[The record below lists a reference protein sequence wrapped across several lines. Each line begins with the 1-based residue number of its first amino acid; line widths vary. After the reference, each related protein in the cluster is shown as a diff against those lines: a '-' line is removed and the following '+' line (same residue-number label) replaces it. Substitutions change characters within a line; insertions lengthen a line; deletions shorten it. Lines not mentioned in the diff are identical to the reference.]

1 MGGSGDGIS
10 EYERFGDSCRTE
22 IGRILGLLEHPNFP
36 AFWNELRMECLKI
49 HQGIITSPNGFKL
62 TQFDASL
69 TQRIE
74 WLKINVI
81 NPIERLKVALAESN
95 RPYFHHW
102 EEYGEATGS
111 DRQPIL
117 NELDALQEE
126 ADSISRWLVS
136 EVTGHNLGK
145 LRHTDEIRYYVVYI
159 SLSAIQDSFPE
170 LMLSR
175 GNWDKDLGAM
185 TGSIPDYVRRIFLET
200 TGRHEPL
207 DAAIQSVISDTRK
220 LQQKSR

>member
-22 IGRILGLLEHPNFP
+22 IGRILGLLDHPNFP
-36 AFWNELRMECLKI
+36 TFWNELRTECLKI
-49 HQGIITSPNGFKL
+49 HQGVITSPNGFKL
-62 TQFDASL
+62 APFDASL

-95 RPYFHHW
+95 RPYFHYW

-117 NELDALQEE
+117 SELDAL
-126 ADSISRWLVS
+126 SVNRR
-136 EVTGHNLGK
+136 GK
-145 LRHTDEIRYYVVYI
+145 LTPYRRPILTPMLTI
-159 SLSAIQDSFPE
+159 STWVA
-170 LMLSR
+170 
-175 GNWDKDLGAM
+175 
-185 TGSIPDYVRRIFLET
+185 RRWP
-200 TGRHEPL
+200 G
-207 DAAIQSVISDTRK
+207 
-220 LQQKSR
+220 